1 LWLGQI
7 KKRLMSESNL
17 PEVYIQLC
25 ESLRRRREVIADRTW
40 YERDA
45 EGHLEEL
52 KSVSEKIVHLG
63 SELPDPVH
71 PQLRHFL
78 ERCSYD
84 KALEFIEAGGK

>member
-1 LWLGQI
+1 
-7 KKRLMSESNL
+7 MSEPNL
-17 PEVYIQLC
+17 PEVYKQLS
-25 ESLRRRREVIADRTW
+25 ESLRHRREVIADRAW

-45 EGHLEEL
+45 AAHLDEL
-52 KSVSEKIVHLG
+52 KRVSERIVRLG
-63 SELPDPVH
+63 VELPDPVH